1 MAISRL
7 KLPGPLKP
15 RGSEPLGEVPPAAK
29 SELRYTSNVTGL
41 RFSRTPS
48 SHRADRLA
56 RGGTL
61 LKRIDRDNTSAAI
74 MTSPIHAAYCNA
86 AFLFRLEEFRD
97 FCLALELPHFWLS
110 S

>member
-1 MAISRL
+1 LAFSGL

-29 SELRYTSNVTGL
+29 SELRYTSNVTGAQI
-41 RFSRTPS
+41 SRTRPLTG
-48 SHRADRLA
+48 RTGWQEEELVE
-56 RGGTL
+56 
-61 LKRIDRDNTSAAI
+61 RIDRDNTSAAI

-97 FCLALELPHFWLS
+97 FCLALEHPHFWLS